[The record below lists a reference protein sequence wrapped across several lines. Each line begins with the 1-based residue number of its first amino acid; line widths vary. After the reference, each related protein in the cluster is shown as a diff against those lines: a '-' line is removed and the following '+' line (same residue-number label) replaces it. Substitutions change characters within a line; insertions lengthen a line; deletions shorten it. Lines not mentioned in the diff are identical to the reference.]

1 MEKKKKKNEWLI
13 MKVIRPRTFEK
24 DFSFI
29 LIFINITIV
38 TVLIENIRDKRPYN
52 K

>member
-1 MEKKKKKNEWLI
+1 MVDNESYKAKDFGKKH
-13 MKVIRPRTFEK
+13 
-24 DFSFI
+24 FSFI
-29 LIFINITIV
+29 LIFINITII